1 MGAATGNATIDQIV
15 AQKVPVVQAA
25 ADGIT
30 QAKAQLAGAAKSGD
44 PQALQIYAA
53 QVQQAR
59 VQFDALLKDM
69 TPQQAE
75 AVRQATGYYL

>member
-1 MGAATGNATIDQIV
+1 MGAATGNATIDKIV
-15 AQKVPVVQAA
+15 AEKVPVVQAA
-25 ADGIT
+25 ADSIT
-30 QAKAQLAGAAKSGD
+30 QAKALLAGAAKSGD
-44 PQALQIYAA
+44 PKSLQAYAA

-59 VQFDALLKDM
+59 DQFNALLKDM